1 MQWETARNES
11 FTRREVR
18 QVHTISEDTQETRN
32 ERQYME
38 SPDRFGRYVN
48 GNITN
53 GIDTSCDT
61 YRSKR
66 TIYMMNGDTE
76 SSSDRYPYVKRG
88 SDASD
93 QGSLQRTYSS
103 GSGTGRKLSGSSVG
117 STGSGTKISSVTMP
131 IRSASFSTARK
142 PSNSKENPGT
152 CNYNNINGL
161 SQMKNRII

>member
-1 MQWETARNES
+1 MQWEAARNES

-18 QVHTISEDTQETRN
+18 QVHTISDDTNETRN
-32 ERQYME
+32 EWQYTE
-38 SPDRFGRYVN
+38 SSDRFGRYVN

-53 GIDTSCDT
+53 GIDTPHET

-76 SSSDRYPYVKRG
+76 SSSDRYPYMKRG

-142 PSNSKENPGT
+142 PSNSKESPG
-152 CNYNNINGL
+152 NYSMLFISNGK
-161 SQMKNRII
+161 QNY

>member
-18 QVHTISEDTQETRN
+18 QVHTISEVTHKPRD
-32 ERQYME
+32 ERQHTE
-38 SPDRFGRYVN
+38 SADRFGRYVN

-53 GIDTSCDT
+53 GTDTSHET
-61 YRSKR
+61 SRSKR
-66 TIYMMNGDTE
+66 TIYMMNGDTTTE
-76 SSSDRYPYVKRG
+76 STSDRYPSIKRG

-93 QGSLQRTYSS
+93 QGLLQRTYSS
-103 GSGTGRKLSGSSVG
+103 GSGTGRKLSGSSIG

-142 PSNSKENPGT
+142 PSKESPG
-152 CNYNNINGL
+152 NYSVVYL
-161 SQMKNRII
+161 K

>member
-18 QVHTISEDTQETRN
+18 QVHTVSEATHETRN
-32 ERQYME
+32 ERQYAE
-38 SPDRFGRYVN
+38 SADRFGRHVN

-53 GIDTSCDT
+53 GIDTSHET
-61 YRSKR
+61 SRSKR
-66 TIYMMNGDTE
+66 TIYMMNGDSE
-76 SSSDRYPYVKRG
+76 NSSERYPFTKRG
-88 SDASD
+88 SDTSD

-103 GSGTGRKLSGSSVG
+103 GSGTGRKLSGSSIG

-142 PSNSKENPGT
+142 SSNSRESPG
-152 CNYNNINGL
+152 NYSMVYL
-161 SQMKNRII
+161 K

>member
-18 QVHTISEDTQETRN
+18 QVHTINEVTHETRD
-32 ERQYME
+32 EPP
-38 SPDRFGRYVN
+38 SSDRSGRYVN
-48 GNITN
+48 GNVTN
-53 GIDTSCDT
+53 GIDTSRET
-61 YRSKR
+61 SRSKR
-66 TIYMMNGDTE
+66 TIYMLNGDTATE
-76 SSSDRYPYVKRG
+76 RTSDRYPYVKRG

-103 GSGTGRKLSGSSVG
+103 GSGTGRKLSGSSIG

-142 PSNSKENPGT
+142 PSNSKESPG
-152 CNYNNINGL
+152 NYSMVCL
-161 SQMKNRII
+161 K

>member
-18 QVHTISEDTQETRN
+18 QVHTISEATHETSN
-32 ERQYME
+32 ERQYAE
-38 SPDRFGRYVN
+38 SADRFGRYVN

-53 GIDTSCDT
+53 GIDTSHET
-61 YRSKR
+61 SRSKR
-66 TIYMMNGDTE
+66 TIYMMNGDSE
-76 SSSDRYPYVKRG
+76 NSSERYPYTKRG

-103 GSGTGRKLSGSSVG
+103 GSGTGRKLSGSSIG

-142 PSNSKENPGT
+142 SSNSRESPG
-152 CNYNNINGL
+152 NYSMVYL
-161 SQMKNRII
+161 K